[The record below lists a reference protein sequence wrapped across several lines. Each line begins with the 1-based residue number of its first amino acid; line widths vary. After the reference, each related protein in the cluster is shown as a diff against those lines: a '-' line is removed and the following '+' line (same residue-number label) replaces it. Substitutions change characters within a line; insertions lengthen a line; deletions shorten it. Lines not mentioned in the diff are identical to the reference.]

1 MEFEPIDGLEE
12 VDLDESQEGLAK
24 MLRLAITLLGKSKPE
39 LIEIVKAMSNDTGEG
54 LVGLM
59 LREMGEAT
67 ANLEAMLDCV
77 GTARLRVASAATN
90 VFPEMAAAIDEPG
103 TSQYLNT
110 AQRCLPLW

>member
-1 MEFEPIDGLEE
+1 MSATDEPSLAEMEFEPIDGLEE

-39 LIEIVKAMSNDTGEG
+39 LIEIVKAMSNETGDG

-67 ANLEAMLDCV
+67 SNLEAMLDCV
-77 GTARLRVASAATN
+77 GTARLRVASAAAN
-90 VFPEMAAAIDEPG
+90 VFPETAAAVDEPG
-103 TSQYLNT
+103 SSQ
-110 AQRCLPLW
+110 